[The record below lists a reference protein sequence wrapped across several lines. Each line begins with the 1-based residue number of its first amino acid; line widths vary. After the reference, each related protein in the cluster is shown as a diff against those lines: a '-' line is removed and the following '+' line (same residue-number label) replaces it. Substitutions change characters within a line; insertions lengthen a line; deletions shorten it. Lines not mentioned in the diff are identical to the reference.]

1 MMMFCGLP
9 VIVATEPIFEAVA
22 RPTRYGIGGR
32 FRRWQRWSTSGVNAT
47 QTTSLTRNA
56 ERTPEMAIVT
66 ARRLSGPEN
75 RAATCSVASAKKPAM
90 RRYATTTI
98 MPKSRTIV
106 S

>member
-1 MMMFCGLP
+1 MMFCGFP
-9 VIVATEPIFEAVA
+9 VIVATEPMFEAVA

-32 FRRWQRWSTSGVNAT
+32 FSRWQRCSTSGVRAT

-56 ERTPEMAIVT
+56 ERTPERAIVT
-66 ARRLSGPEN
+66 ASSEKGPEK
-75 RAATCSVASAKKPAM
+75 RLAIHSVARAKNPAR